1 MNNVY
6 DDWGQVLTNPEAQ
19 MMQASIQ
26 KNLQIK
32 WVFITVL

>member
-6 DDWGQVLTNPEAQ
+6 DDWGQALTNPEAK
-19 MMQASIQ
+19 MMQASIL

-32 WVFITVL
+32 RVFITVL